1 MRDNLTLD
9 GVIVALCLDYERRKS
24 AIENKSFSKRTL
36 MEYSY
41 INKCIYDA
49 SRDIVGESDAELYI
63 AEIGG
68 KIGYAKSEAL
78 YLSEVSY
85 KRKKSEVKRNI
96 ALKLHLTD

>member
-24 AIENKSFSKRTL
+24 AIEEKSFRRRTL
-36 MEYSY
+36 MEYDY
-41 INKCIYDA
+41 INKRIYEA
-49 SRDIVGESDAELYI
+49 AAEVVGEADAELYI
-63 AEIGG
+63 AEIGE
-68 KIGYAKSEAL
+68 KIGYAKSGAPL
-78 YLSEVSY
+78 ISEVSY